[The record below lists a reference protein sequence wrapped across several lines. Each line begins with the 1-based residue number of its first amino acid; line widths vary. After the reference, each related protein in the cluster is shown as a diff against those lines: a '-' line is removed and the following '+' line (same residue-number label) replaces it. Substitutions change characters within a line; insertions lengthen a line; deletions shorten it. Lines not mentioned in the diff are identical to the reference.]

1 MTEIP
6 RRRSDEMCI
15 RDSRRPFVHAERGV
29 SASFEFQPLNVD
41 IGHDEL
47 LFEPEASRF
56 AEYPAVFGD
65 DAVAG
70 EHQIGGRFA
79 EALSLIHICCAPL
92 TVAQQS
98 STETPAA
105 ADAPQ
110 RKNRA
115 GTHISLTGPSYPSVV
130 VTPEGG
136 HAVVM
141 PPCGNTSV
149 VVNPDGSHSIAIVN
163 GSTATIV
170 TP

>member
-1 MTEIP
+1 MKTAVI
-6 RRRSDEMCI
+6 
-15 RDSRRPFVHAERGV
+15 
-29 SASFEFQPLNVD
+29 
-41 IGHDEL
+41 L
-47 LFEPEASRF
+47 L
-56 AEYPAVFGD
+56 
-65 DAVAG
+65 VAATLLQG
-70 EHQIGGRFA
+70 
-79 EALSLIHICCAPL
+79 CAPL

-98 STETPAA
+98 GTKTPAT

-115 GTHISLTGPSYPSVV
+115 GTHISFTGPSYHYVV

-141 PPCGNTSV
+141 PPCGSRSV

>member
-1 MTEIP
+1 MKTAVIL
-6 RRRSDEMCI
+6 
-15 RDSRRPFVHAERGV
+15 FVA
-29 SASFEFQPLNVD
+29 AT
-41 IGHDEL
+41 L
-47 LFEPEASRF
+47 LQ
-56 AEYPAVFGD
+56 G
-65 DAVAG
+65 
-70 EHQIGGRFA
+70 
-79 EALSLIHICCAPL
+79 CAPL
-92 TVAQQS
+92 TVAQRS
-98 STETPAA
+98 GTETPT

-149 VVNPDGSHSIAIVN
+149 VVNPDSSHSIAIVN

>member
-1 MTEIP
+1 MKTAVI
-6 RRRSDEMCI
+6 
-15 RDSRRPFVHAERGV
+15 
-29 SASFEFQPLNVD
+29 
-41 IGHDEL
+41 L
-47 LFEPEASRF
+47 L
-56 AEYPAVFGD
+56 
-65 DAVAG
+65 VAAMLLQG
-70 EHQIGGRFA
+70 
-79 EALSLIHICCAPL
+79 CAPL
-92 TVAQQS
+92 TVAQ
-98 STETPAA
+98 ETPAA

>member
-1 MTEIP
+1 MKTAVI
-6 RRRSDEMCI
+6 
-15 RDSRRPFVHAERGV
+15 
-29 SASFEFQPLNVD
+29 
-41 IGHDEL
+41 L
-47 LFEPEASRF
+47 L
-56 AEYPAVFGD
+56 
-65 DAVAG
+65 VAATLLQG
-70 EHQIGGRFA
+70 
-79 EALSLIHICCAPL
+79 CAPL

-115 GTHISLTGPSYPSVV
+115 GTHISLTGPSVV

>member
-1 MTEIP
+1 MKTAVIL
-6 RRRSDEMCI
+6 
-15 RDSRRPFVHAERGV
+15 FVA
-29 SASFEFQPLNVD
+29 AT
-41 IGHDEL
+41 L
-47 LFEPEASRF
+47 LQ
-56 AEYPAVFGD
+56 G
-65 DAVAG
+65 
-70 EHQIGGRFA
+70 
-79 EALSLIHICCAPL
+79 CAPL
-92 TVAQQS
+92 TVAQRCG
-98 STETPAA
+98 TETPAA

-115 GTHISLTGPSYPSVV
+115 GTHISLTGPSYPSIV

>member
-1 MTEIP
+1 MKTAVI
-6 RRRSDEMCI
+6 
-15 RDSRRPFVHAERGV
+15 
-29 SASFEFQPLNVD
+29 
-41 IGHDEL
+41 L
-47 LFEPEASRF
+47 L
-56 AEYPAVFGD
+56 
-65 DAVAG
+65 VAATLLQG
-70 EHQIGGRFA
+70 
-79 EALSLIHICCAPL
+79 CAPL
-92 TVAQQS
+92 TV
-98 STETPAA
+98 TETPAA

-115 GTHISLTGPSYPSVV
+115 GTHMSLTGPSYPSVV

>member
-1 MTEIP
+1 MKTAVIL
-6 RRRSDEMCI
+6 
-15 RDSRRPFVHAERGV
+15 FVA
-29 SASFEFQPLNVD
+29 AT
-41 IGHDEL
+41 L
-47 LFEPEASRF
+47 LQ
-56 AEYPAVFGD
+56 G
-65 DAVAG
+65 
-70 EHQIGGRFA
+70 
-79 EALSLIHICCAPL
+79 CAPL
-92 TVAQQS
+92 TVAQRCG
-98 STETPAA
+98 TA

>member
-1 MTEIP
+1 MKTAVIL
-6 RRRSDEMCI
+6 
-15 RDSRRPFVHAERGV
+15 FVA
-29 SASFEFQPLNVD
+29 AT
-41 IGHDEL
+41 L
-47 LFEPEASRF
+47 LQ
-56 AEYPAVFGD
+56 G
-65 DAVAG
+65 
-70 EHQIGGRFA
+70 
-79 EALSLIHICCAPL
+79 CAPL
-92 TVAQQS
+92 TVAQRS
-98 STETPAA
+98 GTETPT

-115 GTHISLTGPSYPSVV
+115 GTLISLTGPSYPSVV

>member
-1 MTEIP
+1 MKTAVI
-6 RRRSDEMCI
+6 
-15 RDSRRPFVHAERGV
+15 
-29 SASFEFQPLNVD
+29 
-41 IGHDEL
+41 L
-47 LFEPEASRF
+47 L
-56 AEYPAVFGD
+56 
-65 DAVAG
+65 VAAMLLQG
-70 EHQIGGRFA
+70 
-79 EALSLIHICCAPL
+79 CAPL

-115 GTHISLTGPSYPSVV
+115 GTHISLTGPSYPAVV

>member
-1 MTEIP
+1 MKTAVIL
-6 RRRSDEMCI
+6 
-15 RDSRRPFVHAERGV
+15 FVA
-29 SASFEFQPLNVD
+29 AT
-41 IGHDEL
+41 L
-47 LFEPEASRF
+47 LQ
-56 AEYPAVFGD
+56 G
-65 DAVAG
+65 
-70 EHQIGGRFA
+70 
-79 EALSLIHICCAPL
+79 CAPL
-92 TVAQQS
+92 TVAQRS
-98 STETPAA
+98 GTETPT

-115 GTHISLTGPSYPSVV
+115 GTHISLTSPSYPSVV

>member
-1 MTEIP
+1 MKTAVIL
-6 RRRSDEMCI
+6 
-15 RDSRRPFVHAERGV
+15 FVA
-29 SASFEFQPLNVD
+29 AT
-41 IGHDEL
+41 L
-47 LFEPEASRF
+47 LQ
-56 AEYPAVFGD
+56 G
-65 DAVAG
+65 
-70 EHQIGGRFA
+70 
-79 EALSLIHICCAPL
+79 CAPL
-92 TVAQQS
+92 TVAQRS
-98 STETPAA
+98 GTETPT

-115 GTHISLTGPSYPSVV
+115 GTHIPLTGPSYPSVD